1 MNIFIISL
9 RVYHLYCQYFQMIFK
24 ILTRIVITITIEVE
38 VKVKSLSHVQLV
50 VTPWTAAYQA
60 PLSMGFYRQEY

>member
-1 MNIFIISL
+1 
-9 RVYHLYCQYFQMIFK
+9 MIFK